1 MRFLLLV
8 VIVMSFTILSCDGI
22 DKRYKSNREIL
33 QEQNL
38 LESFSKSI
46 TYIPE
51 AYIKT
56 SKDTILSNGYRVKIE
71 SYTDMKNSYL
81 KTSVKNNIQH
91 IHYYRQIKSI
101 IKISKQN
108 KDILTMPVTKDNLIA
123 KNWSLS
129 KTLENKIIKGIWL
142 DEYNS
147 NMQNKVVIDILF
159 YEPETKNTAHCSL
172 SFDEEGQLFINDK
185 LKEIS

>member
-1 MRFLLLV
+1 MKLLLIFVV
-8 VIVMSFTILSCDGI
+8 VISFTVFSCDGR
-22 DKRYKSNREIL
+22 DKRYKTNREIL

-38 LESFSKSI
+38 LKSFSKSI

-51 AYIKT
+51 AYIKI
-56 SKDTILSNGYRVKIE
+56 SNDTILSNGYRVKIE
-71 SYTDMKNSYL
+71 SYTDMEHSYL
-81 KTSVKNNIQH
+81 RTYVKNNIQH

-108 KDILTMPVTKDNLIA
+108 NDILIMPVTKDNLIA
-123 KNWSLS
+123 KNRSLS

-147 NMQNKVVIDILF
+147 NKQNKVIIDILF
-159 YEPETKNTAHCSL
+159 YEPETKNTVYCSL
-172 SFDEEGQLFINDK
+172 SFDKEGQLFINDK
-185 LKEIS
+185 LKKIS

>member
-1 MRFLLLV
+1 MRFLLIFVV
-8 VIVMSFTILSCDGI
+8 VISFTVLSCDGR

-46 TYIPE
+46 RYIPE

-56 SKDTILSNGYRVKIE
+56 SNDTILSNGYRVKIE
-71 SYTDMKNSYL
+71 SYTDMENSYL
-81 KTSVKNNIQH
+81 KTSFKNNIQH
-91 IHYYRQIKSI
+91 INYYRQIKSI

-108 KDILTMPVTKDNLIA
+108 IDILTMPVTKDNLIA
-123 KNWSLS
+123 KNRSLS

-147 NMQNKVVIDILF
+147 NIQNKIIIDILF
-159 YEPETKNTAHCSL
+159 YEPETKNTVYCSL